1 MMASVGGHVHPH
13 SYVFAGD
20 SITDAGRD
28 RNDRSSLGN
37 GYVVRIASEFAAR
50 DREATVINLGVGG
63 DRVGD
68 LVRRWNT
75 QVLELDFDHVT
86 IAVGVNDV
94 WRRFDSD
101 DPTDDVSFERAYRS
115 LAQSVADRGKGLSFI
130 EPFCLVSQVERP
142 TEWLDEL
149 AGKQRAIERIASEI
163 GARLVRTHEMLT
175 TAASE
180 FGVTAIA
187 PDGVHPS
194 ALGHELIAHAWL
206 EANVDFRL
214 DTVRGV

>member
-1 MMASVGGHVHPH
+1 MTASVRDQLHPH

-28 RNDRSSLGN
+28 RNDPSSLGN
-37 GYVVRIASEFAAR
+37 GYVGRIAKELAAG
-50 DREATVINLGVGG
+50 DRKATVINLGVGG
-63 DRVGD
+63 DRVRD
-68 LVRRWNT
+68 LVRRWDT
-75 QVLELDFDHVT
+75 QVLELEFDHVT

-94 WRRFDSD
+94 WRRFDRD
-101 DPTDDVSFERAYRS
+101 DPTDDATFERAYRS
-115 LAQSVADRGKGLSFI
+115 LAQSVAERGKDLSFI

-149 AGKQRAIERIASEI
+149 AGKQRAIERIAAEI

-180 FGVTAIA
+180 FGVAAVA

-206 EANVDFRL
+206 EANLDIRL
-214 DTVRGV
+214 ASAGGV